1 MVLSLELP
9 INSRLNK
16 LKLLKM
22 RFILTLACLGLFLSA
37 TAQVPTKTAVS
48 SKEAKIVEEINLS
61 DADIEVFK
69 QQTKQKVE
77 EFQQHIVTIGSK
89 DQPAEKRN
97 MAEREALK
105 LFLKGAEMQI
115 SVIMPD
121 GTVNIQSRPM
131 EKYLARLKSL
141 PFTSVV
147 IKFYDLVYISSFT
160 KGPDGR
166 YYSSA
171 TVIQEFSGFTGDNLV
186 YKDVTKKEIEI
197 IIDLVED
204 KFFNEKKWKVFL
216 GNIKA
221 TETKRA

>member
-1 MVLSLELP
+1 MELNLALVINFNRMRKIIILFFIALSLNL
-9 INSRLNK
+9 I
-16 LKLLKM
+16 
-22 RFILTLACLGLFLSA
+22 
-37 TAQVPTKTAVS
+37 AQEPTKTAVV
-48 SKEAKIVEEINLS
+48 SKEAKIVDEINLS
-61 DADIEVFK
+61 DADIEIFK
-69 QQTKQKVE
+69 EQTKQKVE

-89 DQPAEKRN
+89 DEPAEKRN

-105 LFLKGAEMQI
+105 LFFKGAEMQT
-115 SVIMPD
+115 SVIAAD
-121 GTVNIQSRPM
+121 GNVTIQSRPM

-141 PFTSVV
+141 PYTSVV

-171 TVIQEFSGFTGDNLV
+171 TVIQEFTGFTGDNLV

-221 TETKRA
+221 TETKKV

>member
-1 MVLSLELP
+1 MKQLVFL
-9 INSRLNK
+9 I
-16 LKLLKM
+16 
-22 RFILTLACLGLFLSA
+22 FLTLSINLW
-37 TAQVPTKTAVS
+37 AQEPTKTAVA
-48 SKEAKIVEEINLS
+48 SKEAKIVDEINLS
-61 DADIEVFK
+61 DADIEIFK
-69 QQTKQKVE
+69 EQTKQKVE
-77 EFQQHIVTIGSK
+77 EFQQHIITIGSK

-105 LFLKGAEMQI
+105 LFFKGAEMQT
-115 SVIMPD
+115 SVIAAD
-121 GTVNIQSRPM
+121 GNVIIQSRPM

-141 PFTSVV
+141 PYTSVV

-171 TVIQEFSGFTGDNLV
+171 TVIQEVTGFTGDNLV

-221 TETKRA
+221 TETKKA